1 MAESQNIEYKESWRD
16 EYLKWLC
23 GYANAQGGTLFI
35 GIDDDGNVVGVDDSK
50 QLAEALPNKIT
61 NALGIIADVDLN
73 TKEGKDFLTI
83 TVEKYPSLISY
94 HGRYY
99 YRSGSVLR
107 EIAGKELDKAL
118 LKVQGITWD
127 AIPLPKITVS
137 DLKPEAIVL
146 FKQKAL
152 ARGRLTT
159 EDVNVSDKILM
170 ENLHLVDD
178 DGFLTRAA
186 MLAFYH
192 DPERWVTG
200 SYIKIGFFGDS
211 HSDLQ
216 YQDEVHGPLI
226 EQIDRA
232 IDLVYTKY
240 LKARITYEGIQRVE
254 VFMFPRE
261 AFREIL
267 LNAVVHKDYAACNS
281 IQISVYDNEMY
292 IWNDG
297 QMPENLRTTES
308 LFAKHSS
315 KPFNPKLAHV
325 FFVSGMIE
333 AWGRG
338 FDKIKSACD
347 ALYHTPMPEYDIGA
361 GGIMVRCKANGKYL
375 ELMNPNGHDVQKDVQ
390 KEDGLEKQIIELIS
404 AQRDISLSKMADQLG
419 VSSKTVQRSI
429 DRLKQNGR
437 ISRQGG
443 KRFGYWELH

>member
-1 MAESQNIEYKESWRD
+1 
-16 EYLKWLC
+16 
-23 GYANAQGGTLFI
+23 
-35 GIDDDGNVVGVDDSK
+35 
-50 QLAEALPNKIT
+50 
-61 NALGIIADVDLN
+61 
-73 TKEGKDFLTI
+73 
-83 TVEKYPSLISY
+83 
-94 HGRYY
+94 
-99 YRSGSVLR
+99 
-107 EIAGKELDKAL
+107 
-118 LKVQGITWD
+118 
-127 AIPLPKITVS
+127 
-137 DLKPEAIVL
+137 
-146 FKQKAL
+146 
-152 ARGRLTT
+152 
-159 EDVNVSDKILM
+159 M

-297 QMPENLRTTES
+297 QMPE
-308 LFAKHSS
+308 K
-315 KPFNPKLAHV
+315 
-325 FFVSGMIE
+325 
-333 AWGRG
+333 
-338 FDKIKSACD
+338 
-347 ALYHTPMPEYDIGA
+347 YHTPMPEYDIGA
-361 GGIMVRCKANGKYL
+361 GEVMVRCKENGKYL

-404 AQRDISLSKMADQLG
+404 VQRDISLSKMADQSAPA
-419 VSSKTVQRSI
+419 VI
-429 DRLKQNGR
+429 YD
-437 ISRQGG
+437 
-443 KRFGYWELH
+443 